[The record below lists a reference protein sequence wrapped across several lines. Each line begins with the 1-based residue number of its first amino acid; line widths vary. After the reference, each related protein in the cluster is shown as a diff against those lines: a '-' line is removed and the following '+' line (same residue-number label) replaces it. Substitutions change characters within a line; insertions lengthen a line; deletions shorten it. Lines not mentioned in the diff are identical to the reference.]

1 MVGIG
6 RDSHRKTEC
15 RDSTGEQRPASGSCY
30 YIYYTVRWNEIQW
43 NGKLR
48 QKNKRIGT
56 TAVSVIPKG
65 SMESINFLGG
75 PIGVTSDRY
84 EYEKALCVQ
93 V

>member
-1 MVGIG
+1 MNRSAETAPVN
-6 RDSHRKTEC
+6 SVLHP
-15 RDSTGEQRPASGSCY
+15 GEKNA
-30 YIYYTVRWNEIQW
+30 EIM
-43 NGKLR
+43 GK
-48 QKNKRIGT
+48 KIGT
-56 TAVSVIPKG
+56 AAVPAIPKG

>member
-1 MVGIG
+1 MA
-6 RDSHRKTEC
+6 
-15 RDSTGEQRPASGSCY
+15 EQ
-30 YIYYTVRWNEIQW
+30 
-43 NGKLR
+43 K
-48 QKNKRIGT
+48 IGT
-56 TAVSVIPKG
+56 AAVPAIPKG

>member
-1 MVGIG
+1 M
-6 RDSHRKTEC
+6 
-15 RDSTGEQRPASGSCY
+15 
-30 YIYYTVRWNEIQW
+30 
-43 NGKLR
+43 GK
-48 QKNKRIGT
+48 KIGT
-56 TAVSVIPKG
+56 AAGPAIPKG

>member
-1 MVGIG
+1 MKFNGM
-6 RDSHRKTEC
+6 
-15 RDSTGEQRPASGSCY
+15 GSF
-30 YIYYTVRWNEIQW
+30 
-43 NGKLR
+43 G
-48 QKNKRIGT
+48 NKRIGT

-75 PIGVTSDRY
+75 PIGVASDRY